1 MKRLRITFITI
12 LFCTL
17 LISCNDEEFVDPNPG
32 TVYFLVAEY
41 MNPEKGDS
49 YILPLSDTNDIQTA
63 REILANPDPDQVPD
77 RIVVAKIVRQE
88 ANATLKNKDL
98 LQNITWSWSVS
109 EFMGFT
115 GSTVEIL
122 DGNPSMV
129 EEDIEFWFQNTSNS
143 SDFGMIGF
151 WGYSIIREVDPA
163 ELK

>member
-1 MKRLRITFITI
+1 MKRLGISFKTI

-41 MNPEKGDS
+41 MNREKGDS

-63 REILANPDPDQVPD
+63 REILANPDQVPD

-109 EFMGFT
+109 EFLGFA
-115 GSTVEIL
+115 GSTIEIL
-122 DGNPSMV
+122 DGNPSTV

-143 SDFGMIGF
+143 GDFGIGF
-151 WGYSIIREVDPA
+151 WSYSIVREVDPA

>member
-17 LISCNDEEFVDPNPG
+17 LISCNDKEFVDPNPG

-77 RIVVAKIVRQE
+77 RIVVAKIVRQ
-88 ANATLKNKDL
+88 
-98 LQNITWSWSVS
+98 
-109 EFMGFT
+109 
-115 GSTVEIL
+115 
-122 DGNPSMV
+122 
-129 EEDIEFWFQNTSNS
+129 
-143 SDFGMIGF
+143 
-151 WGYSIIREVDPA
+151 
-163 ELK
+163 